1 MKMGRKERRKLSD
14 NFKAEVALEAI
25 KGVKTLAELAAQY
38 QVHPNQIS
46 DWKKKLVSSVRE
58 IFGSV
63 RKVA

>member
-1 MKMGRKERRKLSD
+1 MGRKERRKLSD
-14 NFKAEVALEAI
+14 KFKAEVALEAI
-25 KGVKTLAELAAQY
+25 KGVKTLAELASQY

-46 DWKKKLVSSVRE
+46 DWKKQLVSNVRE